1 LDSEEEHVV
10 SDNSYWG
17 KKTSARMTR
26 RRALVAAAGVGSG
39 ALALSLVSCGKGGGS
54 GGSSGGSSGSSGMV
68 STPQDTTAK
77 AKVGGVLKDFV
88 GADVPSLDPIGS
100 ANVRSQTDIG
110 SYTYPR
116 IMKYVNAKYPKF
128 ATGDVEG
135 DCIESYELL
144 PDKLQLTLK
153 VRPGMKWDS
162 RSPTSGRELD
172 AQDILFSWNKFT
184 ALNGYRSEFRYDPD
198 KAPLAPIESVTATD
212 SRTVIMKLHAPRAAL
227 LPIFAYNRY
236 FYVMPRESDSGFDPK
251 GDVRGYGPWILVK
264 SQASVGRTWRRN
276 PDYYVKGVPYPD
288 TLEHPIVTEYATQL
302 AQFRAGNI
310 WQGVVRAEDIL
321 QTKKDLP
328 ELEMRQ
334 ADTYGAIPSVL
345 VFGYEGD
352 SPFKD
357 QRVRQAVS
365 MSIDREA
372 QIDVQGNRSQF
383 KAHGLDVPARY
394 HTVIS
399 ANWDGYWLDPQD
411 TKNFGAN
418 HIYYT
423 LNLAE
428 AKKLL
433 SAAGFANGFETPL
446 FYNGGNQ
453 YGTVYTQTVD
463 IVAGFLKEIGIRLR
477 NTPLDYST
485 DYLPNYHNGGYA
497 QAQNIGRRPPG
508 YNGILHKSASN
519 RPTVDQSLFGHMHK
533 DGSQFEGALPE
544 GGTDA
549 RLGDPE
555 INAAIEKIM
564 AEFDHNKQIALVQ
577 DFQRVMAK
585 KVYRVPDGSYSALG
599 FTLSWPAIG
608 NYGVYRTWQ
617 GGVPPV
623 ETSLYW
629 WVNEQAAPLKKT

>member
-1 LDSEEEHVV
+1 MK
-10 SDNSYWG
+10 DNRYWE
-17 KKTSARMTR
+17 KFTNQRLNR
-26 RRALVAAAGVGSG
+26 RKALAAAGGIG
-39 ALALSLVSCGKGGGS
+39 AGAVALSLAGCGGGGS
-54 GGSSGGSSGSSGMV
+54 DDTKGNSSGLV
-68 STPQDTTAK
+68 SNPEDTTSKAK
-77 AKVGGVLKDFV
+77 AGGVFKDFV

-135 DCIESYELL
+135 DAVETFEIA
-144 PDKLQLTLK
+144 PDGLQVTMK
-153 VRPGMKWDS
+153 VRQGMKWDS
-162 RSPTSGRELD
+162 RAPTSGRALD
-172 AQDILFSWNKFT
+172 AQDILFSYDKFT
-184 ALNGYRSEFRYDPD
+184 KLNGYRSEFQYN
-198 KAPLAPIESVTATD
+198 AETSPLAPIETITSPD
-212 SRTVIMKLHAPRAAL
+212 PRTIILKLHAPRASL

-236 FYVMPRESDSGFDPK
+236 FYVMPRESEGGFDPR
-251 GDVRGYGPWILVK
+251 GDVRGYGPWQLVS
-264 SQASVGRTWRRN
+264 SQPSTGRTWKRN
-276 PDYYVKGVPYPD
+276 PDYYVKGRPYPE
-288 TLEHPIVTEYATQL
+288 TLEHPIVSEYAAQL

-310 WQGVVRAEDIL
+310 WAGVVRPEDVI

-328 ELEMRQ
+328 ELVLRQ
-334 ADTYGAIPSVL
+334 AEAYSAIPSAL
-345 VFGYEGD
+345 IFGYEGD

-357 QRVRQAVS
+357 PRVRQAVS
-365 MSIDREA
+365 MSIDRETQA
-372 QIDVQGNRSQF
+372 DVQGNRDKF
-383 KAHGLDVPARY
+383 RAEGLEVPARF

-399 ANWDGYWLDPQD
+399 ANWDGYWLDPTD
-411 TKNFGAN
+411 TKKFGAN
-418 HIYYT
+418 AKYYT
-423 LNLAE
+423 LDIAE

-463 IVAGFLKEIGIRLR
+463 IVAGFLKEIGIRVK
-477 NTPLDYST
+477 NNPLEYST

-555 INAAIEKIM
+555 NNSMIEKIM
-564 AEFDHNKQIALVQ
+564 AEFDHDKQIALVQ
-577 DFQRVMAK
+577 EFQKMMAK
-585 KVYRVPDGSYSALG
+585 KVYRIPDGSYSALG
-599 FTLSWPAIG
+599 FSLSWPVIG
-608 NYGVYRTWQ
+608 NYGLYRTWQ

-623 ETSLYW
+623 ETSLHW
-629 WVNEQAAPLKKT
+629 WVNDTMAPLKKA